1 MSDMKNAK
9 KQQVDG
15 EEGVNAFRI
24 PFPSYMGDY
33 LFK

>member
-1 MSDMKNAK
+1 MSDMENAK
-9 KQQVDG
+9 KGQGDG

-24 PFPSYMGDY
+24 RFPSYMGDY